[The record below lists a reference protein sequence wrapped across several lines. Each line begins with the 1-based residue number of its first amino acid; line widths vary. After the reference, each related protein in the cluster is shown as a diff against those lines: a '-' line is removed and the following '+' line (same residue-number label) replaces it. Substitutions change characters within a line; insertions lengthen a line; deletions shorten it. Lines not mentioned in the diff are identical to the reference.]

1 MHMKLHTFIHSDTRI
16 SLNSIL
22 ISVFG
27 VYYII
32 IVKQLSFLVPV
43 FRAYE
48 MSCGG
53 RN

>member
-1 MHMKLHTFIHSDTRI
+1 MKLHTSTHSDTRI

-22 ISVFG
+22 ISVFV
-27 VYYII
+27 VYDII
-32 IVKQLSFLVPV
+32 IVKQLSFLVHV
-43 FRAYE
+43 FWAYE